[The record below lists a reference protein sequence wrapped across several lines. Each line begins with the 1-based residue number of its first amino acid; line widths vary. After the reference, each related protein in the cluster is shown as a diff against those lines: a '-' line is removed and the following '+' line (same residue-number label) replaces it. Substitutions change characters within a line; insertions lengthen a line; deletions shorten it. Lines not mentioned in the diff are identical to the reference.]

1 MGKNLLSLFIFAV
14 STFVSLSVF
23 SQTILISDVDDTL
36 KSSHVLNKTDAL
48 RNTVQL
54 RNHFYGMGELYTIVQ
69 ETNPEINFFYL
80 SAAPEALMEKLHA
93 AFLTKNGF
101 PAGELILRK
110 KLSDKEF
117 KLKAIRSII
126 ETHQPQKVILIGDN
140 GERDPYI
147 YEQARSEYPNIQF
160 DIYIHQVYSYRA
172 RKEIGVPQ
180 QSGHILFVTSIDLAR
195 AFIQSRDLDQSELD
209 PFALDTIPEFFK
221 QDPKKE
227 LGPLFIPSWVDC
239 RDFFKIENLKPT
251 TWNLDP
257 SWASETTRSA
267 DEWLMAYDQK
277 LSARCSNGPKVKSN
291 RG

>member
-1 MGKNLLSLFIFAV
+1 MGKNHLSLFIFAV
-14 STFVSLSVF
+14 STLISFSVF

-36 KSSHVLNKTDAL
+36 KSSHVLNKKDAL

-69 ETNPEINFFYL
+69 ETKPEINFFYL
-80 SAAPEALMEKLHA
+80 SAAPEALMEKLHK

-101 PAGELILRK
+101 PGGELILRHT
-110 KLSDKEF
+110 LSDKDF
-117 KLKAIRSII
+117 KIKTIRSIL
-126 ETHQPQKVILIGDN
+126 EKHQPQKVILVGDN

-147 YEQARSEYPNIQF
+147 YEQARSEYPHIQF

-180 QSGHILFVTSIDLAR
+180 QSGHTLFITAIDLAR
-195 AFIQSRDLDQSELD
+195 ALVQSHYLSEEGLNQL
-209 PFALDTIPEFFK
+209 ALATIPDFFK

-239 RDFFKIENLKPT
+239 RDFFKLENLKPT
-251 TWNLDP
+251 SWNLDP
-257 SWASETTRSA
+257 RWASETQRSA
-267 DEWLMAYDQK
+267 AEWLMAYDQK
-277 LSARCSNGPKVKSN
+277 LSARCQNGPTVKSKVK
-291 RG
+291 